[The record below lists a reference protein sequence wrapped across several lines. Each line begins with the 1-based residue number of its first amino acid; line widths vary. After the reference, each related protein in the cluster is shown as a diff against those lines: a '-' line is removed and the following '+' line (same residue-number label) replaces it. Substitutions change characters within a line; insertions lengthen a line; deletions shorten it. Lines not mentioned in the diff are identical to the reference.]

1 MAFTLLD
8 SRSQFVP
15 QTAAF
20 AEWLSPD
27 GARAASFYR
36 TGGGYLVRFPDLADF
51 EISPDALAIAC
62 HPAPSVTEATC
73 RNLYLNQVLPLALS
87 KRGKLVIHASA
98 VELAPDHA
106 AIFAGRSGSGKS
118 TLAAAFATAG
128 HPFLSDDGLVV
139 EEDGDGYRA
148 VPSHPSIRLW
158 NDSED
163 AVMGAGPH
171 AISTARAPSK
181 TRVDAQGPIVFCREP
196 RPLSCVYFLGE
207 ADAAVPQFER
217 LAASQALIEWV
228 KNSFLLD
235 PEERPLL
242 ASHFERLTK
251 LVVRLPCFRL
261 HYPRRFDALGGV
273 RQAIAEHCRSTL
285 RT

>member
-1 MAFTLLD
+1 
-8 SRSQFVP
+8 
-15 QTAAF
+15 
-20 AEWLSPD
+20 
-27 GARAASFYR
+27 
-36 TGGGYLVRFPDLADF
+36 
-51 EISPDALAIAC
+51 LAIAC

-98 VELAPDHA
+98 VELPPDHA

-128 HPFLSDDGLVV
+128 YRFLSDDGLVV

-163 AVMGAGPH
+163 AVIGARRRT
-171 AISTARAPSK
+171 ISTERAPSK
-181 TRVDAQGPIVFCREP
+181 KRFDAQSPIVFCREP

-207 ADAAVPQFER
+207 ADAAVPGF
-217 LAASQALIEWV
+217 
-228 KNSFLLD
+228 
-235 PEERPLL
+235 
-242 ASHFERLTK
+242 
-251 LVVRLPCFRL
+251 
-261 HYPRRFDALGGV
+261 
-273 RQAIAEHCRSTL
+273 
-285 RT
+285 